1 MTGRM
6 MSGLTVAM
14 LAAGACSTKPAETPA
29 AAVAPASP
37 VAAGYIPVVSL
48 NEIMVYIVDT
58 HSNELWDAAM
68 APPTTD
74 DGWKELQRAAVAIAA
89 SGSLT
94 GVSGNGPKD
103 QRWTEQA
110 DWAKYSQAMSNAGL
124 AAVTAVRSRSAADI
138 ARAGDQLVVTCID
151 CHREYKLD
159 VPKIWTERQ
168 FPPEE
173 AKRP

>member
-1 MTGRM
+1 M
-6 MSGLTVAM
+6 
-14 LAAGACSTKPAETPA
+14 PA
-29 AAVAPASP
+29 
-37 VAAGYIPVVSL
+37 
-48 NEIMVYIVDT
+48 
-58 HSNELWDAAM
+58 
-68 APPTTD
+68 TT
-74 DGWKELQRAAVAIAA
+74 RSSAA

-94 GVSGNGPKD
+94 GISGNGPKD

-110 DWAKYSQAMSNAGL
+110 DWAKHSQAMSNAGL
-124 AAVTAVRSRSAADI
+124 AAVTAVRSRNAAEL
-138 ARAGDQLVVTCID
+138 AKAGDQLVVTCID

>member
-1 MTGRM
+1 MIGRM
-6 MSGLTVAM
+6 TSGLTVAM
-14 LAAGACSTKPAETPA
+14 LAAGACSSKPAE
-29 AAVAPASP
+29 APASAAAP
-37 VAAGYIPVVSL
+37 AYPAVAGYTPVVSL

-68 APPTTD
+68 APPTSD
-74 DGWKELQRAAVAIAA
+74 DGWKELQRAAIAIAA

-124 AAVTAVRSRSAADI
+124 AAVTAVRSRNTAEI
-138 ARAGDQLVVTCID
+138 AKAGDQLVVTCID